1 MYQTGMTAQVIGEM
15 KRYRLDTLADSEV
28 RWSGSVLGVDGGIE
42 REVLTRIALVSVAF
56 QRLKPTWNSRQMS
69 NTTKLR
75 L

>member
-56 QRLKPTWNSRQMS
+56 QILKPTWNSRQMS